1 MQYTTLT
8 KLTFFT
14 SEILKIS
21 YVKHDVTYQIKL
33 SMMFMDSINLKLY
46 IKNSDLGRLYF
57 S

>member
-14 SEILKIS
+14 LEILKIS